1 MSNPLLNHENLPSFS
16 TVKPEHVVNAVETL
30 IAGNEAALA
39 QVLAHTGEPTWDS
52 LVAPLDDS
60 SDKLDK
66 AWAVVS
72 HLNSVANNDEL
83 RKAYEAAEQLLTQY
97 YSKLGQNKALFEAYE
112 ALANGPLFAQ
122 LSQPQKQTL
131 ENALRNFRLA
141 GVALEDEQKARFSDI
156 QAELSKLT
164 TQFANNV
171 MDSTQGWFK
180 QVQNEAELAG
190 IPDMAKEAAKNAAQ
204 AKSVEG
210 WVFTLDIPSYL
221 AVVTH
226 SDNRELREEM
236 YRAFATRASLE
247 SSVADA
253 DKRTQW
259 DNSPLIERILTL
271 RLEKAQLLGYS
282 NYSEVSIAPKMAE
295 STDQVI
301 EFLEDL
307 AAKAKPQAQREKATL
322 AAFAKAELGLEELN
336 AWDVAYASEKLKEK
350 TFNVSQEKLREY
362 FPLQKVQA
370 GMFTLVEKLFDL
382 EIKHNT
388 NIDTY
393 HTDVSYFD
401 IYRGSDHIASF
412 YWDLFARDKKRG
424 GAWMADG
431 RIRRKMATGTQ
442 IPVAFLTCN
451 FNGPVGD
458 KPALLTHDEVTTLFH
473 EFGHGLH
480 HMLTQIDVPS
490 VSGINGVAWDAVE
503 LPSQFMENFCWE
515 KEVLPTI
522 SGHYA
527 TNEPLPE
534 EMLNNMIAGKN
545 FQSAMQM
552 VRQLEFSLF
561 DFVLHKDFGTASF
574 SDVQTLLNSVREKVA
589 VMTPPSFNKFQNS
602 FSHIFAGGYAAGY
615 YSYKWAEVL
624 SADAFSAFEEEGV
637 LNVATGQRF
646 LHAILEQGGSQEA
659 MVLFENF
666 RGRKPSV
673 DPLLRHS
680 GITEVAA

>member
-1 MSNPLLNHENLPSFS
+1 MSNPLLNHQNLPTFS
-16 TVKPEHVVNAVETL
+16 TVKPEHVVNAVEEL
-30 IAGNEAALA
+30 IAENEA
-39 QVLAHTGEPTWDS
+39 VLAEVLARDEAPTWET
-52 LVAPLDDS
+52 LVAPLDEV

-66 AWAVVS
+66 AWSVVS
-72 HLNSVANNDEL
+72 HLNSVVNNDEL
-83 RKAYEAAEQLLTQY
+83 RVAYESGQQLLTQY
-97 YSKLGQNKALFEAYE
+97 YSKLGQNKTLYQAYE
-112 ALANGPLFAQ
+112 TLAQEPYFSS
-122 LSQPQKQTL
+122 LSQPQKQTIQ
-131 ENALRNFRLA
+131 NALRGFRLA
-141 GVALEDEQKARFSDI
+141 GVALEDEQKKRFTDV

-171 MDSTQGWFK
+171 MDATQGWFK
-180 QVQNEAELAG
+180 HITDETELVG
-190 IPDMAKEAAKNAAQ
+190 LPDMAKEAAAQ
-204 AKSVEG
+204 AAKAKELEG

-226 SDNRELREEM
+226 SQNRVLREEM
-236 YRAFATRASLE
+236 YRAFATRASME
-247 SSVADA
+247 SSVEE
-253 DKRTQW
+253 DKQAQW
-259 DNSPLIERILTL
+259 DNSPLIERILAL
-271 RLEKAQLLGYS
+271 RLEKAKLLGYN
-282 NYSEVSIAPKMAE
+282 NYAEVSIAPKMAE

-307 AAKAKPQAQREKATL
+307 AAKAKPQAKKERAAL
-322 AAFAKAELGLEELN
+322 AAFAREELGLDELK

-370 GMFTLVEKLFDL
+370 GMFALVEKLFDL
-382 EIKHNT
+382 NIKQNT
-388 NIDTY
+388 SFDTY
-393 HTDVSYFD
+393 HPDVSYFD
-401 IYRGSDHIASF
+401 IFRGEAHIASF
-412 YWDLFARDKKRG
+412 YWDLFAREKKRG

-431 RIRRKMATGTQ
+431 RIRRQTSTGTQ

-480 HMLTQIDVPS
+480 HMLTQIDVS
-490 VSGINGVAWDAVE
+490 AVSGINGVAWDAVE
-503 LPSQFMENFCWE
+503 LPSQFLENFCWE

-527 TNEPLPE
+527 TDEPLPE
-534 EMLNNMIAGKN
+534 DLLNNMIAGKN

-561 DFVLHKDFGTASF
+561 DFTLHKEYGTDSF
-574 SDVQTLLNSVREKVA
+574 SDVQTLLDSIRAKVA
-589 VMTPPSFNKFQNS
+589 VMIPPSYNKFQNS

-637 LNVATGQRF
+637 LNVETGQRF
-646 LHAILEQGGSQEA
+646 LHCILEKGGSEEA
-659 MVLFENF
+659 MVLFERF

-680 GITEVAA
+680 GIVEVAA